1 MPLLDARRVRC
12 LYCLSEVEVPAGV
25 REPVGV
31 QARLAAETLAATE
44 RLRATRTELRWR
56 AAYAVGLALVYLAP
70 LSYVVYNT
78 YRAIAAGD
86 THYAFQLGFWGVGLY
101 TIIFA
106 AFAAVALRWRS
117 ASVYRLSKLRPAA
130 LEIGD
135 RIVPLCVSC
144 GARLPVVEE
153 DVTATCEHCGT
164 ASLLPATHVSA
175 SLRWKHTQIMNVRS
189 ERAAMGRRFRR
200 GGLTG
205 GKIVG
210 RGLVWMALAYLVL
223 NPAWNLWLFPLKTI
237 DASGLLA
244 GTLVFAGMML
254 FVGVVTLRNSHE

>member
-31 QARLAAETLAATE
+31 QARLAAETLAAAE
-44 RLRATRTELRWR
+44 RLWAGRTEVRR
-56 AAYAVGLALVYLAP
+56 QAAYVVALALVYLVP
-70 LSYVVYNT
+70 LSYVVHAT
-78 YRAIAAGD
+78 YESAAAGD
-86 THYAFQLGFWGVGLY
+86 PHYAFQTGFWGVGLY

-106 AFAAVALRWRS
+106 AFAATALRWRS
-117 ASVYRLSKLRPAA
+117 AAVYRLAKLRPAA
-130 LEIGD
+130 LEVSD
-135 RIVPLCVSC
+135 RVVPLCVSC
-144 GARLPVVEE
+144 GARLPVVGE

-175 SLRWKHTQIMNVRS
+175 RLQWKHAQVMNVRA
-189 ERAAMGRRFRR
+189 ERAAVGRRFRR

-210 RGLVWMALAYLVL
+210 RGLVWMALGYLAL
-223 NPAWNLWLFPLKTI
+223 NPAWNLWLFPVKTA
-237 DASGLLA
+237 DAAGLLT
-244 GTLVFAGMML
+244 GTVVFAGLML
-254 FVGVVTLRNSHE
+254 FVGVVVVRNSD